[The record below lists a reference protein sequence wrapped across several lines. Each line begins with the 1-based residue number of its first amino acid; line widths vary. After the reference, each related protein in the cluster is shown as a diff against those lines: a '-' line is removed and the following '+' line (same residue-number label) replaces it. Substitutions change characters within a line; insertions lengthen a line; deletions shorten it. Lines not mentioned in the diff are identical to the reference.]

1 MPALSISGIEVVT
14 DQAGSLSALLGASP
28 GASVST
34 NIILEV
40 VQKCFA
46 DTLATEAGHERM
58 KRMIPS
64 YDEDLQ
70 QAEMESRQATLNEAA
85 LKALQLI
92 D

>member
-1 MPALSISGIEVVT
+1 
-14 DQAGSLSALLGASP
+14 SALLGASP

-46 DTLATEAGHERM
+46 DVLATPEGHERM
-58 KRMIPS
+58 KRMVPT
-64 YDEDLQ
+64 YDEDLIPSDKADRQ
-70 QAEMESRQATLNEAA
+70 RAAAAEAERTLG
-85 LKALQLI
+85 LRS